1 MIKIFPKDKN
11 GFTNPLE
18 ETNKYGLPASLP
30 TIFLAEPCPRKNYE
44 NDWRNEAFKYL
55 EEAGYNGIVFSPTNA
70 LFNKEAKDELS
81 NQTTWEIEAMEIS
94 DKVLFWIPRDKDN
107 PAFTTNIELGTFLSE
122 DRIDKAII
130 GMPDWA
136 EKTEYIKLR
145 LQRLG
150 KSWYTDLREE
160 INAVVKELDNDR

>member
-11 GFTNPLE
+11 GFTDPLKE
-18 ETNKYGLPASLP
+18 VYNFAKLPA
-30 TIFLAEPCPRKNYE
+30 IFLAGPCPRKNYE

-55 EEAGYNGIVFSPTNA
+55 EEAGYDGIVFSPTNA
-70 LFNKEAKDELS
+70 LFDKEAKDELKH
-81 NQTTWEIEAMEIS
+81 QTDWELNAMYVADRI
-94 DKVLFWIPRDKDN
+94 VFWIPRDKDN
-107 PAFTTNIELGTFLSE
+107 PAFTTNIELGSYLWP
-122 DRIDKAII
+122 DRINRIVV

-145 LQRLG
+145 LQRLK

-160 INAVVKELDNDR
+160 INAVVKELNNDR